1 MGPWAGHGPGNN
13 VFAYFCGP
21 DEVLLE
27 YTAEVLQIDDSY
39 EPRPSSYWKF
49 APGRSDQWASRNRV
63 RRVIIARNGCSA
75 SPPTVIGSLD
85 LIVADGETAMTW
97 GTTMEREN
105 AFMRR
110 GSFILLA
117 VLLSLGAWQPAAKT
131 DDWPDR
137 PIRVLTTA
145 SPGGISDVFMHALGE
160 KLGAR
165 LGKPIVVENRP
176 GGMQNVGARACQD
189 SEPDGYTIC
198 IVNADPLIYNQ
209 FLIRHMPFDPEKGLQ
224 PITKLF
230 DLIHVMVVNSD
241 FKVKNVDELIALSK
255 AKPGT
260 LSYLTPGAPM
270 VLYMETLKKERGAD
284 WVRVPFKGGGEA
296 VNAILSGF
304 TPIGLFGEGNVVGQ
318 IRAGTMTPLVM
329 LNNIHSPNFPQVPTL
344 KETGYDG
351 PPSRGWYGLFAPAG
365 TPRAIVDRLAKEVAA
380 IVADPDFA
388 QRQLKDRSLV
398 GSTNTPDE
406 FAQEIVADR
415 KVAEQV
421 VKQAGMGPE

>member
-1 MGPWAGHGPGNN
+1 
-13 VFAYFCGP
+13 
-21 DEVLLE
+21 
-27 YTAEVLQIDDSY
+27 
-39 EPRPSSYWKF
+39 
-49 APGRSDQWASRNRV
+49 
-63 RRVIIARNGCSA
+63 
-75 SPPTVIGSLD
+75 
-85 LIVADGETAMTW
+85 
-97 GTTMEREN
+97 
-105 AFMRR
+105 MRR

-117 VLLSLGAWQPAAKT
+117 VILSLGVFRPAAA

-137 PIRVLTTA
+137 PIRVVTTT
-145 SPGGISDVFMHALGE
+145 SPGGISDVFMRALGE

-165 LGKPIVVENRP
+165 LGKPIVIENRP
-176 GGMQNVGARACQD
+176 GGMQNIGARACQD

-198 IVNADPLIYNQ
+198 IINADPMIYNQ
-209 FLIRHMPFDPEKGLQ
+209 FLIRNMPFDPEKGLQ

-241 FKVKNVDELIALSK
+241 LKAKNVDELIALSK

-304 TPIGLFGEGNVVGQ
+304 TPIGLFGEGNVIGQ

-365 TPRAIVDRLAKEVAA
+365 TPRPIVDRIAKEVAA
-380 IVADPDFA
+380 IVAEPDFA
-388 QRQLKDRSLV
+388 QKQLTDRSLV

-406 FAQEIVADR
+406 FAKEIVADR